1 MRTHTTLVLSS
12 VVILLVLVHHHHT
25 SSTAFNLKK
34 YNDIWERALGKTMSK
49 QKLVQLKKLLHK
61 FDRTE
66 LEEKHKDMEER
77 NDGEEPESKV
87 EEHLNEVL
95 KEYDLLNHKEA
106 DFADPR
112 LNELW
117 RHAMKQG
124 DYSDEELHNL
134 HAEMQHMDAKMN
146 RVHENMGDLGTSMNS
161 IEENLVDADTKVDK
175 TKKMDDEK
183 LGKQF
188 KEMKDGIL
196 KKSKKPEL
204 KDERVQELWD
214 SAQSEPFSED
224 ELGTIREEL
233 VHFQRYIDKME
244 HWEGVHNKLK
254 EKGGT
259 NERAHAEER
268 LTEYKRKVKKF
279 HKTMVA
285 KIEEKT
291 EL

>member
-1 MRTHTTLVLSS
+1 MRNHTTLVLSS
-12 VVILLVLVHHHHT
+12 LVVLLVLVHHHHT
-25 SSTAFNLKK
+25 SSTTFNLKK

-66 LEEKHKDMEER
+66 LEEKHRDMEER

-95 KEYDLLNHKEA
+95 KEYDLLNRKEA
-106 DFADPR
+106 DFADAR

-134 HAEMQHMDAKMN
+134 HVEMQHMDAKMN
-146 RVHENMGDLGTSMNS
+146 RAHDKMGDLGTSMNS
-161 IEENLVDADTKVDK
+161 IEENLVDVNTKVDK
-175 TKKMDDEK
+175 TKKSDKEN
-183 LGKQF
+183 LVKQF
-188 KEMKDGIL
+188 KTLKDGIL
-196 KKSKKPEL
+196 KKNKKAEL

-214 SAQSEPFSED
+214 SAQSEAFSED

-254 EKGGT
+254 EKGST
-259 NERAHAEER
+259 NERKHAEER